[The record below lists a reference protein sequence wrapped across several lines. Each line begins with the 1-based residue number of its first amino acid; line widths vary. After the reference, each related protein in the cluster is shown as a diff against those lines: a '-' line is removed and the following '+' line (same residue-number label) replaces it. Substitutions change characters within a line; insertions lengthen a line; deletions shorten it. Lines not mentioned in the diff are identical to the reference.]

1 MENKTNLLIGLNVAI
16 VLWLGVLT
24 YQVMGGGRI
33 DTTAA
38 REAINGGA
46 AAGAVSPIKPLDAST
61 QPAMPTVEVDPA
73 TAAAIQFEESTFDFG
88 TIKEGEK
95 VTHVFKFKNTSD
107 KPLTISNAQASCG
120 CTVPQYPKE
129 PVAPGKTGEINVV
142 FDSNGK
148 VGKQSKQVTITANT
162 IPANTVIN
170 IAGEVIGKDASGKTG
185 K

>member
-16 VLWLGVLT
+16 VLWLGFLT
-24 YQVMGGGRI
+24 YKVMGSGHV
-33 DTTAA
+33 DTSAA
-38 REAINGGA
+38 REAIGGNA
-46 AAGAVSPIKPLDAST
+46 AAVSPIKPLDAST
-61 QPAMPTVEVDPA
+61 QSAMTPTVEVDPA

-170 IAGEVIGKDASGKTG
+170 IAGEVIAKDASGKTG